1 VPSGPFLVSRTGE
14 SESAKECVTTHLPK
28 LLALKMDGAEAS
40 CLYSAV
46 SGMCGLTGLRLVG
59 HEALTSRR
67 VAAVSAEGLAVR
79 PSGAAV
85 GADLGGSSK
94 YSSEALED

>member
-1 VPSGPFLVSRTGE
+1 M
-14 SESAKECVTTHLPK
+14 
-28 LLALKMDGAEAS
+28 ALKRRAYTPPSEAREDLPIYGMD
-40 CLYSAV
+40 
-46 SGMCGLTGLRLVG
+46 

-67 VAAVSAEGLAVR
+67 VAAVSAEGLGAS

>member
-1 VPSGPFLVSRTGE
+1 MLILDRQRHVRCGTFS
-14 SESAKECVTTHLPK
+14 SEDV
-28 LLALKMDGAEAS
+28 AS
-40 CLYSAV
+40 
-46 SGMCGLTGLRLVG
+46 

-67 VAAVSAEGLAVR
+67 VAAVRAEGLGVG

>member
-1 VPSGPFLVSRTGE
+1 
-14 SESAKECVTTHLPK
+14 
-28 LLALKMDGAEAS
+28 MDGAEAS

-46 SGMCGLTGLRLVG
+46 GGMCGAFRR
-59 HEALTSRR
+59 HKAPTSRR
-67 VAAVSAEGLAVR
+67 VAAVSAEGLGVG

>member
-1 VPSGPFLVSRTGE
+1 
-14 SESAKECVTTHLPK
+14 
-28 LLALKMDGAEAS
+28 MDGAEAS

-46 SGMCGLTGLRLVG
+46 RGMCGLVIHLTG

>member
-1 VPSGPFLVSRTGE
+1 
-14 SESAKECVTTHLPK
+14 
-28 LLALKMDGAEAS
+28 
-40 CLYSAV
+40 
-46 SGMCGLTGLRLVG
+46 MCGLTGPRLVG

>member
-1 VPSGPFLVSRTGE
+1 MALKRRAYTRPSEACAVGGDEASLSSRVPSRCARARTPVR
-14 SESAKECVTTHLPK
+14 S
-28 LLALKMDGAEAS
+28 
-40 CLYSAV
+40 
-46 SGMCGLTGLRLVG
+46 G

-67 VAAVSAEGLAVR
+67 VAAVSAEGLAAR

>member
-1 VPSGPFLVSRTGE
+1 
-14 SESAKECVTTHLPK
+14 
-28 LLALKMDGAEAS
+28 
-40 CLYSAV
+40 
-46 SGMCGLTGLRLVG
+46 MCGLIIIN

-67 VAAVSAEGLAVR
+67 VAAVSAEGLAAR

>member
-1 VPSGPFLVSRTGE
+1 
-14 SESAKECVTTHLPK
+14 
-28 LLALKMDGAEAS
+28 MDGAEAS
-40 CLYSAV
+40 CLYSTV
-46 SGMCGLTGLRLVG
+46 SGMCDRPRGD

>member
-1 VPSGPFLVSRTGE
+1 MLILDRQRHV
-14 SESAKECVTTHLPK
+14 
-28 LLALKMDGAEAS
+28 
-40 CLYSAV
+40 
-46 SGMCGLTGLRLVG
+46 GLDTLRGVR

-67 VAAVSAEGLAVR
+67 VAAVCAEGLGVG

>member
-1 VPSGPFLVSRTGE
+1 
-14 SESAKECVTTHLPK
+14 
-28 LLALKMDGAEAS
+28 MDGAEAS

-46 SGMCGLTGLRLVG
+46 SGMCGQVIQLIG